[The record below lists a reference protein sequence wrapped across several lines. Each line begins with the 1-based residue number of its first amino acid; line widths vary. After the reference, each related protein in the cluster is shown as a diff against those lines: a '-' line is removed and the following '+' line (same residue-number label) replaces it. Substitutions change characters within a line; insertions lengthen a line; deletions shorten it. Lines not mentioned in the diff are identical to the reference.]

1 MYFISE
7 KNIVQNLESK
17 NSINQDQNSPNEWDD
32 VVKKAKE
39 IWQRQTEKAP
49 DYATDFYRVALSV
62 SRDFDQ
68 RRQNL
73 ESSGSKMS
81 QQEFEKWEDALSDE
95 LEFANDELEKTD
107 NSLETFAESARAM
120 IVTTDEHKTYKT
132 IEAQAGNYY
141 HDRMIA
147 LKNAIESSGDQSS
160 KADLE
165 YTKGFYFAVMDHLDY
180 RYEEREKIIS
190 MGVDKFDKERT
201 MAHNNVIKHLNGLN
215 DLARKYHVR
224 PFTVRNFCPSDAR
237 PKGKQTPAIA
247 DLMTYDRYSVQ
258 SYYVIAFS
266 SEERKRQAIQERNN
280 RYGGY

>member
-1 MYFISE
+1 M
-7 KNIVQNLESK
+7 VQNLESK
-17 NSINQDQNSPNEWDD
+17 NSINQNQNSSNEWDD
-32 VVKKAKE
+32 IAKMMKE
-39 IWQRQTEKAP
+39 AWQRQTEKAP
-49 DYATDFYRVALSV
+49 EYAADFYRAALSV

-73 ESSGSKMS
+73 ESNGSKMS

-107 NSLETFAESARAM
+107 NSLETIAESARFM

-132 IEAQAGNYY
+132 IEAQAGNYF

-147 LKNAIESSGDQSS
+147 LKNAIESSGDQSL

-165 YTKGFYFAVMDHLDY
+165 YTKGFYLAVMDHLDH
-180 RYEEREKIIS
+180 RYEDPEKVFS

-201 MAHNNVIKHLNGLN
+201 MAHNNVINYLNRLN
-215 DLARKYHVR
+215 DLTRKYHVR

-237 PKGKQTPAIA
+237 PKERQTPAIA
-247 DLMTYDRYSVQ
+247 DLMSYDRYSVQ
-258 SYYVIAFS
+258 SYYSIAFS
-266 SEERKRQAIQERNN
+266 SEVRRRQAIQERNN